1 MDLMK
6 LSNKILLA
14 FFGFIFIYL
23 TAAFAEL
30 RLTGTSNVINDKNS
44 IAESED
50 IAGFA
55 YLALKNL
62 DKNITVTVSDRP
74 RLEVRSFTGDLM
86 KMLKYQMSG
95 DTLKLFDLELEEAR
109 TVRITVFVPATGLKG
124 ISVDNSVV
132 IIEGLDQDGLNIT
145 QNAGRVFLSESKIGT
160 MQVDAASHSYFHI
173 SSTELDTL
181 TARLQESELLLSS
194 PVSVL
199 KGSMEESSFLH
210 LSNVAE
216 IQFRKDESSRLNLYQ

>member
-74 RLEVRSFTGDLM
+74 RLEVRSLTGDLM

-95 DTLKLFDLELEEAR
+95 DTLKLFDLELEEAK

-132 IIEGLDQDGLNIT
+132 
-145 QNAGRVFLSESKIGT
+145 
-160 MQVDAASHSYFHI
+160 
-173 SSTELDTL
+173 
-181 TARLQESELLLSS
+181 
-194 PVSVL
+194 
-199 KGSMEESSFLH
+199 
-210 LSNVAE
+210 
-216 IQFRKDESSRLNLYQ
+216 